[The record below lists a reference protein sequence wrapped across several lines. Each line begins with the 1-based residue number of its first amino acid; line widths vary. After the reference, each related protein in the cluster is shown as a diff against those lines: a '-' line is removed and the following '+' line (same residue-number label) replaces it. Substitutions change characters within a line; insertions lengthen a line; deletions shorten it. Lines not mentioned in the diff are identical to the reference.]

1 MQGGS
6 GRKKTAPPRSCSLDL
21 PTHPP
26 TIHTQILICQNLR
39 NNLQHPNEYIRG
51 VTLRLLARLSE
62 EELIEPLVPS
72 MLACLDHRHSYV
84 RRNAVLALAAVARL
98 PRGELLLADAPAAVA
113 ELFESEQDA
122 ATRRAAF
129 ALLSEHAPASATA
142 ALLAAGEGVAS
153 WPEGLQLAAL
163 EHVRSAVRT
172 DSAAR
177 TSLLSPVL
185 ALIAAP
191 SPASRYDAA
200 RTLASLSS
208 APTALRAAAG
218 ALAALVAGSSDN
230 NVRLIVLDRLA
241 ALADD
246 GASDV
251 LEDMLPD
258 ILRALSSPDRDVR
271 SRALALA
278 KRVVSPRSVDAAVA
292 LLKKEVLRATAAD
305 ATDADAEYRADLV
318 AAVHELAVR
327 FPSVAPGVVGLLMDF
342 LSDGGAAPASGGS
355 SAPLPPA
362 AAATALDVACFVR
375 DMAASV
381 PGLRPLVLARLLE
394 GFSSIRAPR
403 AACAALWTLGEFC
416 AAPGDVAAALETVKA
431 ALGPLPIVKEDKK
444 APSAGGGGGGG
455 DDDDAAPTDAV
466 PTPAPSAAA
475 RPRVLADGSYATQS
489 AVAAPDAPPSRAAAA
504 AAAADAAL
512 PNLRRFVLSGDA
524 LAGPAAAA
532 AMVKLVARL
541 AATPGT
547 AGTPVLHR
555 AAAEAVLCV
564 ACLLRAAS
572 PGTLPPP
579 APPGRDADA
588 ADRLAECARAL
599 GAAAAG
605 DTAALT
611 PWLAGCRA
619 AFDGARAA
627 AAAAEDAAAAAT
639 AAATA
644 AAAAQAPDDAIGF
657 TLLEGKG
664 GGRVV
669 GGGGGD
675 QDDVASAAAGG
686 GTAAGRARG
695 TAAAAARVVQL
706 TGLSDPV
713 YAEAAVAVHQYDI
726 VLDVTLV
733 NRTRSTL
740 SNVALELAMMGDL
753 RLTERPRPLALAPGA
768 TAVVRATVKVSS
780 TEAGAV
786 FGSIVFD
793 RPAGDRSSS
802 AGGGDDATG
811 VVVLNDV
818 HVDVMD
824 YIAPASVSDTAFRG
838 MWAEF
843 EWENKV

>member
-1 MQGGS
+1 
-6 GRKKTAPPRSCSLDL
+6 
-21 PTHPP
+21 
-26 TIHTQILICQNLR
+26 
-39 NNLQHPNEYIRG
+39 
-51 VTLRLLARLSE
+51 
-62 EELIEPLVPS
+62 

-113 ELFESEQDA
+113 DLFEGEQDA

-153 WPEGLQLAAL
+153 WPVGLQLAAL

-172 DSAAR
+172 DSTAR

-185 ALIAAP
+185 ALLSSP

-278 KRVVSPRSVDAAVA
+278 KRVVSSRSVDAAVA

-305 ATDADAEYRADLV
+305 AADADAEYRADLV

-342 LSDGGAAPASGGS
+342 LSDGGAAPGAGGAA
-355 SAPLPPA
+355 APLPPA

-381 PGLRPLVLARLLE
+381 PELRPLVLARLLE

-416 AAPGDVAAALETVKA
+416 SAPGDVAAALETVKA

-444 APSAGGGGGGG
+444 APSGDGG
-455 DDDDAAPTDAV
+455 DGDADAAAADAP

-489 AVAAPDAPPSRAAAA
+489 AVSAPDAPPSRAAAA

-512 PNLRRFVLSGDA
+512 PNLRRFVLAGDA

-564 ACLLRAAS
+564 ASLLRAAS
-572 PGTLPPP
+572 PGALPPP
-579 APPGRDADA
+579 APPGGDADA

-627 AAAAEDAAAAAT
+627 EAAAEDAAAAAT

-644 AAAAQAPDDAIGF
+644 AAAAQAPDDTIGF

-664 GGRVV
+664 GGGVV

-686 GTAAGRARG
+686 GTAAGRASG
-695 TAAAAARVVQL
+695 SAAAATRVVQL
-706 TGLSDPV
+706 TGLGDPV

-733 NRTRSTL
+733 NRTRATL
-740 SNVALELAMMGDL
+740 SNVSLELATMGDL

-768 TAVVRATVKVSS
+768 TSTVRATVKVSS

-802 AGGGDDATG
+802 GGGGDDATG

-824 YIAPASVSDTAFRG
+824 YIAPASVSDAAFRG

-843 EWENKV
+843 EWENKVRWRGGRGVVWVKGRHTQQNTCEPTPTHVFFCPPPPSPIRSPSTPPSPTSPPTSTTWPPSPTCAC